1 MLTDGILT
9 MEDSVY
15 SLYGTINENG
25 LLIDKDHDEAVV
37 ATVENGCITVERYT
51 FDNGTLN
58 LEILDRGD
66 RWKHSVIIEI

>member
-1 MLTDGILT
+1 MC
-9 MEDSVY
+9 
-15 SLYGTINENG
+15 G
-25 LLIDKDHDEAVV
+25 LLIDKEHDEAVV
-37 ATVENGCITVERYT
+37 ATVEHGCITVERYT

>member
-1 MLTDGILT
+1 MLTDEILT
-9 MEDSVY
+9 MEGSVY

-37 ATVENGCITVERYT
+37 ATVENGYITVERYT

-58 LEILDRGD
+58 LEILGRGD
-66 RWKHSVIIEI
+66 KWKHSVIIEI